1 MIFGQIKHKNDDTL
15 SQGVRA
21 ALDFAR
27 THDLAA
33 FELGKH
39 EIDGD
44 DLFVNVVEY
53 ETTSPQD
60 RFWEAHRDYLDVHV
74 PLRGDEQ
81 IDLNF
86 LTNMAVKDYEK
97 AADFVSM
104 DGGKNASIV
113 MAPGDFLVCDPQ
125 DAHRTAVAVDG
136 KPERIKKAIFKVKI
150 EQ

>member
-1 MIFGQIKHKNDDTL
+1 MIFGQIKHKERRDVEP
-15 SQGVRA
+15 GVRA

-86 LTNMAVKDYEK
+86 FDQH
-97 AADFVSM
+97 
-104 DGGKNASIV
+104 G
-113 MAPGDFLVCDPQ
+113 C
-125 DAHRTAVAVDG
+125 
-136 KPERIKKAIFKVKI
+136 
-150 EQ
+150 